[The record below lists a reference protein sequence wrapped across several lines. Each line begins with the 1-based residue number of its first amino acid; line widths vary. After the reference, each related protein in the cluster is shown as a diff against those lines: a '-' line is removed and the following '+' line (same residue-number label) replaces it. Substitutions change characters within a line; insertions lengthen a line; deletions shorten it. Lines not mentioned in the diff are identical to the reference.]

1 MCRYNHM
8 CTGTFEVW
16 ENKVK
21 IAFDKI
27 SILLEYILH
36 QAYIMHSVI
45 AFYTLVSTL
54 AAGVG

>member
-1 MCRYNHM
+1 M

-54 AAGVG
+54 AAGVS